1 MHSEGVV
8 PTCAAD
14 GGTEHGC
21 EVLLPTPV
29 YLATSG
35 EPGIDRGDNKVR
47 VRPQIQKS
55 HWCEPRSVTGLSWWR
70 CASSRIAQRAHVAE
84 HHAKRKEGAQRTG
97 D

>member
-35 EPGIDRGDNKVR
+35 EPRCGRQGLIAAITKCAYG
-47 VRPQIQKS
+47 
-55 HWCEPRSVTGLSWWR
+55 PRSKNHTG
-70 CASSRIAQRAHVAE
+70 ASL
-84 HHAKRKEGAQRTG
+84 GALLV
-97 D
+97 